1 MSEEDAA
8 TLLLGERVN
17 FEGRYAEVRAWSVPK
32 SDRYPGGVKYSLQY
46 GDYDGHTI
54 IRYDNFPDHPD
65 AAHHHKHTPGGVK
78 DVDFEGVLPLY
89 QQFKTEVNNY
99 GHDWN

>member
-1 MSEEDAA
+1 MGEEGAA

-17 FEGRYAEVRAWSVPK
+17 FEDRSAEVQAWSVPE
-32 SDRYPGGVKYSLQY
+32 SDRYPDGVKYSLQY
-46 GDYDGHTI
+46 GDYDGNTI

-65 AAHHHKHTPGGVK
+65 AAHHHKHAPGGVE